1 MEINHFFFLLPK
13 EIQINFPT
21 CDLVLTGV
29 SLRKFVVGEEVFMV
43 GESFLKLLLEK
54 QSNWMKRIVM
64 RGLDNGSIDLD
75 YG

>member
-1 MEINHFFFLLPK
+1 MEINHFFLLTI

-29 SLRKFVVGEEVFMV
+29 SPRKIVVGEEVFMV

-54 QSNWMKRIVM
+54 KSNWMKRIVM

>member
-1 MEINHFFFLLPK
+1 MEINHFFFFFLLTI

-29 SLRKFVVGEEVFMV
+29 SPRKVVVGEEVFMV

-54 QSNWMKRIVM
+54 KSN
-64 RGLDNGSIDLD
+64 
-75 YG
+75 